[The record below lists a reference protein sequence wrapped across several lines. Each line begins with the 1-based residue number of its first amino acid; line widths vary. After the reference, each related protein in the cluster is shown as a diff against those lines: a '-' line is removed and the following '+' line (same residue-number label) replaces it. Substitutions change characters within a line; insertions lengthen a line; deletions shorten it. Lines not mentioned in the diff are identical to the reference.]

1 MLLADEKPVNNYQLL
16 KANTMPTTTKASK
29 ASLARKNAE
38 AMKAK
43 KKALRDVK
51 AKTAAPAG
59 KPGKK
64 GASLVNQSKAKKK
77 K

>member
-1 MLLADEKPVNNYQLL
+1 MAVK
-16 KANTMPTTTKASK
+16 TKASK

-38 AMKAK
+38 EMKAK

-51 AKTAAPAG
+51 AKANTPAG
-59 KPGKK
+59 TPGKK
-64 GASLVNQSKAKKK
+64 GASLVNQSKTKKK

>member
-1 MLLADEKPVNNYQLL
+1 MGCSTINHNN
-16 KANTMPTTTKASK
+16 KSEFSMPTTTKAAK
-29 ASLARKNAE
+29 VALAKKNAE
-38 AMKAK
+38 AEKAK

-64 GASLVNQSKAKKK
+64 GASLVNQSKTKKK
-77 K
+77 